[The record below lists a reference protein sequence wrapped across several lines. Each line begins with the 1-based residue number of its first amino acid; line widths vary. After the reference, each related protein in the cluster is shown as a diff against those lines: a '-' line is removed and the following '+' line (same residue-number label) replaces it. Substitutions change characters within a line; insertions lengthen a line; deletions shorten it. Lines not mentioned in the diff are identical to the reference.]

1 VSLAEADNNDRKG
14 VMAGSSVTSEAIL
27 FYDRKGI
34 AKSMLYADFEAILDG
49 MVGVPEYA
57 RREMRGAY
65 CVVNGQLKI
74 KALVL
79 FLIGF
84 DEDGMAD
91 HTWNVPLRHLAE
103 HGGPGPDMGAGPIRL
118 ACRSQCPVAWH
129 QDQLWDPSM
138 KPGANDFVAARDL
151 VRQRGA
157 KMGLEV
163 DDDLPPPRAVPTLSD
178 EPVPTVKAARADQ
191 REDAERVRLAR
202 TIKELRLRIHTLES
216 GQKEELAQLRYA
228 QQQKEEILSAQ
239 LEKVLMQFKTLKSQ
253 NAALREQN
261 GSLKAQVE
269 ALNRSLEERAGRDA
283 EQGSEVE
290 RLTEQYKLTLEQR
303 LEEERARLADEIH
316 TREMDVL
323 NRDEVIG
330 QLRGELS
337 ELKRDQLKVAHS
349 GARKMLEKLEDLGL
363 SFIAFHPG
371 AGHVSVPAEQI
382 SDYMDNPQAFAAR
395 KCLVTE
401 DHYRAWLEHYENPVC
416 RVVVGPEQTPCG
428 KRVIRVDVPNQFKPG
443 VSDCNSNRCPHCRS
457 DSSIDNVLKFR

>member
-1 VSLAEADNNDRKG
+1 
-14 VMAGSSVTSEAIL
+14 MAASSVTSEAVL
-27 FYDRKGI
+27 FYCGKGI
-34 AKSMLYADFEAILDG
+34 SKSMLYADFEAILDG
-49 MVGVPEYA
+49 MVGVPEFA
-57 RREMRGAY
+57 GKEMRGAY
-65 CVVNGQLKI
+65 CLVNGRLRA
-74 KALVL
+74 KAMVL
-79 FLIGF
+79 FLIDF
-84 DEDGMAD
+84 DADGMAD
-91 HTWNVPLRHLAE
+91 TTWNVPLRHLAE

-129 QDQLWDPSM
+129 QDQLWDPVM

-151 VRQRGA
+151 LRARGP

-163 DDDLPPPRAVPTLSD
+163 DEDLPSTTAVPTLSG
-178 EPVPTVKAARADQ
+178 EGVPTVQPADAARQ
-191 REDAERVRLAR
+191 RKDEDERVRLAR
-202 TIKELRLRIHTLES
+202 TIKELRLRVHTLET

-261 GSLKAQVE
+261 SSLKAQVDS
-269 ALNRSLEERAGRDA
+269 LNRSLEESAGRNA

-290 RLTEQYKLTLEQR
+290 RLAEQYKLSLEQR

-316 TREMDVL
+316 SREMDVL
-323 NRDEVIG
+323 NRDEQIN
-330 QLRGELS
+330 QLRAELS
-337 ELKRDQLKVAHS
+337 ELKRDQMKVAHS
-349 GARKMLEKLEDLGL
+349 GGQKILDKLESLGL

-371 AGHVSVPAEQI
+371 AGHVSVAADQI
-382 SDYMDNPQAFAAR
+382 ADYMDNPVAFAAR

-401 DHYRAWLEHYENPVC
+401 DHYRAWLAHYENPVC
-416 RVVVGPEQTPCG
+416 QVTVGPDQACCG

-457 DSSIDNVLKFR
+457 DSSIDNVLRFR

>member
-1 VSLAEADNNDRKG
+1 
-14 VMAGSSVTSEAIL
+14 MAGSSVTSEAVL
-27 FYDRKGI
+27 FYCEKGI
-34 AKSMLYADFEAILDG
+34 SKSMLYADFEAILDG
-49 MVGVPEYA
+49 MVGVPEFA
-57 RREMRGAY
+57 GKEMRGAY
-65 CVVNGQLKI
+65 CLVNGRLRA
-74 KALVL
+74 KAMVL
-79 FLIGF
+79 FLIDF
-84 DEDGMAD
+84 DADGMAD
-91 HTWNVPLRHLAE
+91 TTWNVPLRHLAE

-129 QDQLWDPSM
+129 QDQLWDPVM

-151 VRQRGA
+151 LRSRGS

-163 DDDLPPPRAVPTLSD
+163 DEDLPPPTAAVPTLSGED
-178 EPVPTVKAARADQ
+178 VPTVRPADGARSKNDD
-191 REDAERVRLAR
+191 EERVRLAR
-202 TIKELRLRIHTLES
+202 TIKELRLRIHTLET
-216 GQKEELAQLRYA
+216 GQKEEMAQLRYA

-269 ALNRSLEERAGRDA
+269 SLNRSLEEHAGRNA

-290 RLTEQYKLTLEQR
+290 RLAEQYKLSLEQR

-316 TREMDVL
+316 SREMDVL
-323 NRDEVIG
+323 NRDDLVN
-330 QLRGELS
+330 QLRAEIS
-337 ELKRDQLKVAHS
+337 ELKRDQMKVAHS
-349 GARKMLEKLEDLGL
+349 GGQKILDKLESLGL

-371 AGHVSVPAEQI
+371 AGHVSVAADQI
-382 SDYMDNPQAFAAR
+382 ADYMDNPVAFAAR

-401 DHYRAWLEHYENPVC
+401 DHYRAWLAHYENPVC
-416 RVVVGPEQTPCG
+416 QVAVGPDQACCG

-457 DSSIDNVLKFR
+457 DSSIDNVLRFR

>member
-1 VSLAEADNNDRKG
+1 
-14 VMAGSSVTSEAIL
+14 MAGSSVTSEAVL
-27 FYDRKGI
+27 FYCGKGI
-34 AKSMLYADFEAILDG
+34 SKSMLYADFEAILDG
-49 MVGVPEYA
+49 MVGVPEFA
-57 RREMRGAY
+57 GKEMRGAY
-65 CVVNGQLKI
+65 CLVNGRLRA
-74 KALVL
+74 KAMVL
-79 FLIGF
+79 FLIDF
-84 DEDGMAD
+84 DADGMAD
-91 HTWNVPLRHLAE
+91 TTWNVPLRHLAE

-129 QDQLWDPSM
+129 QDQLWDPVM

-151 VRQRGA
+151 LRGRGS

-163 DDDLPPPRAVPTLSD
+163 DDDLPPPTAVPTLSGED
-178 EPVPTVKAARADQ
+178 VPTVRPADGARHKKD
-191 REDAERVRLAR
+191 EDERVRLAR
-202 TIKELRLRIHTLES
+202 TIKELRLRIHTLET

-261 GSLKAQVE
+261 SSLKAQVE
-269 ALNRSLEERAGRDA
+269 SLNRSLEEHAGRNA

-290 RLTEQYKLTLEQR
+290 RLAEQYKLSLEQR

-316 TREMDVL
+316 SREMDVL
-323 NRDEVIG
+323 NRDDLVN
-330 QLRGELS
+330 QLRAEIS
-337 ELKRDQLKVAHS
+337 ELKRDQMKVAHS
-349 GARKMLEKLEDLGL
+349 GGQKILDKLENLGL

-371 AGHVSVPAEQI
+371 AGHVSVAADQI
-382 SDYMDNPQAFAAR
+382 ADYMDNPVAFAAR

-401 DHYRAWLEHYENPVC
+401 DHYRAWLAHYENPVC
-416 RVVVGPEQTPCG
+416 QVSVGPDQACCG

-457 DSSIDNVLKFR
+457 DSSIDNVLRFR

>member
-1 VSLAEADNNDRKG
+1 
-14 VMAGSSVTSEAIL
+14 MAGSSVTSEAIL
-27 FYDRKGI
+27 FFDREGI
-34 AKSMLYADFEAILDG
+34 GKSMLFSDFEAILDG
-49 MVGVPEYA
+49 MVGMPEYA
-57 RREMRGAY
+57 GQERRGAY
-65 CVVNGQLKI
+65 CLVNGRLKV
-74 KALVL
+74 KAMVL
-79 FLIGF
+79 FLIDF

-138 KPGANDFVAARDL
+138 KPGANDFVATRDL
-151 VRQRGA
+151 LRRRGA

-163 DDDLPPPRAVPTLSD
+163 DEDLPPAGEVPTL
-178 EPVPTVKAARADQ
+178 EAVATTAKPP
-191 REDAERVRLAR
+191 REEGDPERVRLAR
-202 TIKELRLRIHTLES
+202 TIKELRLRIHTLETS
-216 GQKEELAQLRYA
+216 QREEMAQLRYA
-228 QQQKEEILSAQ
+228 RQQKEEILSAQ
-239 LEKVLMQFKTLKSQ
+239 LDKVLMQFKTLKSQ

-269 ALNRSLEERAGRDA
+269 ALNLSLEERAGRDA
-283 EQGSEVE
+283 EQGSELE
-290 RLTEQYKLTLEQR
+290 RLTEQYRLSLEQR

-316 TREMDVL
+316 SREMDVL
-323 NRDEVIG
+323 NRDDVIN
-330 QLRGELS
+330 QLRAEIS
-337 ELKRDQLKVAHS
+337 ELKRDHLKEAHS

-371 AGHVSVPAEQI
+371 AGHLSVGAGQI
-382 SDYMDNPQAFAAR
+382 ADYMNNPQAFAAR

-401 DHYRAWLEHYENPVC
+401 DHYRAWLAHYENPVC
-416 RVVVGPEQTPCG
+416 QVSVGPDQKPCG

-457 DSSIDNVLKFR
+457 DSSIDNVLRFR

>member
-1 VSLAEADNNDRKG
+1 
-14 VMAGSSVTSEAIL
+14 MAGSSVTSEAVL
-27 FYDRKGI
+27 FYCGKGI
-34 AKSMLYADFEAILDG
+34 SKSMLYADFEAILDG
-49 MVGVPEYA
+49 MVGVPEFA
-57 RREMRGAY
+57 GKEMRGAY
-65 CVVNGQLKI
+65 CLVNGRLRA
-74 KALVL
+74 KAMVL
-79 FLIGF
+79 FLIDF
-84 DEDGMAD
+84 DADGMAD
-91 HTWNVPLRHLAE
+91 TTWNVPLRHLAE

-129 QDQLWDPSM
+129 QDQLWDPVM

-151 VRQRGA
+151 LRGRGS

-163 DDDLPPPRAVPTLSD
+163 DDDLPPPAAVPTLSGED
-178 EPVPTVKAARADQ
+178 VPTVRSADGARHKKD
-191 REDAERVRLAR
+191 EDERVRLAR
-202 TIKELRLRIHTLES
+202 TIKELRLRIHTLET

-261 GSLKAQVE
+261 SSLKAQVE
-269 ALNRSLEERAGRDA
+269 SLNRSLEEHAGRNA

-290 RLTEQYKLTLEQR
+290 RLAEQYKLSLEQR

-316 TREMDVL
+316 SREMDVL
-323 NRDEVIG
+323 NRDDLVN
-330 QLRGELS
+330 QLRAEIS
-337 ELKRDQLKVAHS
+337 ELKRDQMKVAHS
-349 GARKMLEKLEDLGL
+349 GGQKILDKLENLGL

-371 AGHVSVPAEQI
+371 AGHVSVAADQI
-382 SDYMDNPQAFAAR
+382 ADYMDNPVAFAAR

-401 DHYRAWLEHYENPVC
+401 DHYRAWLAHYENPVC
-416 RVVVGPEQTPCG
+416 QVSVGPDQACCG

-457 DSSIDNVLKFR
+457 DSSIDNVLRFR

>member
-1 VSLAEADNNDRKG
+1 
-14 VMAGSSVTSEAIL
+14 MAGSSVTSEAIL
-27 FYDRKGI
+27 FFDQEGI
-34 AKSMLYADFEAILDG
+34 GKSMLFSDFEAILDG
-49 MVGVPEYA
+49 MVGMPEYA
-57 RREMRGAY
+57 GQERRGAY
-65 CVVNGQLKI
+65 CLVNGRLKV
-74 KALVL
+74 KAMVL
-79 FLIGF
+79 FLIDF

-151 VRQRGA
+151 LRRRGA

-163 DDDLPPPRAVPTLSD
+163 DEDLPPAGEVPTL
-178 EPVPTVKAARADQ
+178 EAVATVKPP
-191 REDAERVRLAR
+191 REEGDPERVRLAR
-202 TIKELRLRIHTLES
+202 TIKELRLRIHTLETS
-216 GQKEELAQLRYA
+216 QREEMAQLRYA
-228 QQQKEEILSAQ
+228 RQQKEEILSAQ
-239 LEKVLMQFKTLKSQ
+239 LDKVLMQFKTLKSQ

-269 ALNRSLEERAGRDA
+269 ALNLSLEERAGRDA
-283 EQGSEVE
+283 EQGSELE
-290 RLTEQYKLTLEQR
+290 RLTEQYRLSLEQR

-316 TREMDVL
+316 SREMDVL
-323 NRDEVIG
+323 NRDDVIN
-330 QLRGELS
+330 QLRAEIS
-337 ELKRDQLKVAHS
+337 ELKRDHLKEAHS

-371 AGHVSVPAEQI
+371 AGHLSVGAGQI
-382 SDYMDNPQAFAAR
+382 ADYMNNPQAFAAR

-401 DHYRAWLEHYENPVC
+401 DHYRAWLAHYENPVC
-416 RVVVGPEQTPCG
+416 QVSVGPDQKPCG

-457 DSSIDNVLKFR
+457 DSSIDNVLRFR

>member
-1 VSLAEADNNDRKG
+1 
-14 VMAGSSVTSEAIL
+14 MAGSSVTSEAIL

-34 AKSMLYADFEAILDG
+34 FKSMLYADFEAILDG
-49 MVGVPEYA
+49 MVGVPEFA
-57 RREMRGAY
+57 RREVRGAY
-65 CVVNGQLKI
+65 CVVNGQLRI
-74 KALVL
+74 KAMVL

-84 DEDGMAD
+84 DDSGMAD

-151 VRQRGA
+151 VRRRGA

-163 DDDLPPPRAVPTLSD
+163 DDDLPPPRAVPTLSGD
-178 EPVPTVKAARADQ
+178 PVPTVKADHGDP

-216 GQKEELAQLRYA
+216 GHNEELARLRYA
-228 QQQKEEILSAQ
+228 QQQKEDILGAQ
-239 LEKVLMQFKTLKSQ
+239 LGKVLTQFKTLKSQ
-253 NAALREQN
+253 SVALREQN
-261 GSLKAQVE
+261 SSLKAQVQ
-269 ALNRSLEERAGRDA
+269 ALELALKEHAGRDA
-283 EQGSEVE
+283 EQGSEAE
-290 RLTEQYKLTLEQR
+290 RLAEQYRLTLEQR
-303 LEEERARLADEIH
+303 LEEERASLADEIH
-316 TREMDVL
+316 SREMDLL
-323 NRDEVIG
+323 NRDDLIADLRA
-330 QLRGELS
+330 QLAEI
-337 ELKRDQLKVAHS
+337 KRDQLNDTHT

-371 AGHVSVPAEQI
+371 AGHVSVPAGQI
-382 SDYMDNPQAFAAR
+382 ANYMDNPQAFAAR

-416 RVVVGPEQTPCG
+416 QVPVGPDQAPCG

-457 DSSIDNVLKFR
+457 DSCIDNVLKFR